1 MNNMK
6 LYIVGMV
13 LAVMSLTACT
23 AGFLDV
29 ESKKESTTGNF
40 YRTESDAW
48 RALKG
53 CYDGWQ
59 CTTSSQA

>member
-23 AGFLDV
+23 AGRRV
-29 ESKKESTTGNF
+29 MRGEH
-40 YRTESDAW
+40 
-48 RALKG
+48 
-53 CYDGWQ
+53 
-59 CTTSSQA
+59 

>member
-29 ESKKESTTGNF
+29 ESKKRIY
-40 YRTESDAW
+40 YRQ
-48 RALKG
+48 LLQ
-53 CYDGWQ
+53 DGE
-59 CTTSSQA
+59 